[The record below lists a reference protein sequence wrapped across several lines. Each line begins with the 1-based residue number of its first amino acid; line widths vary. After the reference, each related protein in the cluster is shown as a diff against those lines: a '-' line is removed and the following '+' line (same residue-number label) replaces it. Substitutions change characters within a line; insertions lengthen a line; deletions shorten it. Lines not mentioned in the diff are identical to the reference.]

1 MSAQQDDGPKDWV
14 RGVPRQCQLSLRPPR
29 SCRPDRRVLWSLV
42 VVMLA
47 STPPAAH
54 TVLVG
59 GGRFDLMVSKAEVI
73 VRARVTKI
81 VTAPFERIA
90 FEGTVLSTLKTDGKP
105 VPKTQSFGAP
115 APLWPTELGLEFR
128 EGQLVLLVLTRKG
141 GGGLNIVNNLGAVLP
156 AAKHRPPDNTKRSP
170 EKSVF
175 LELRSLLE
183 ETTDALPLA
192 KVLVLLSHVA
202 SKDDLE
208 VFASY
213 AASRDPWIRR
223 GAYAAMARLDPSPS
237 RISPIV
243 RDFEVHLEN
252 PEMDH
257 VFWDIYTDIGWAS
270 RCGDFGMDEHLT
282 SQARAY
288 LPVYR
293 ILLDRAPQDCRGI
306 DIGIEALK
314 NVGTR
319 EDLGRLYRFH
329 AHPKAWV
336 RHEVLEG
343 LGRIL
348 GKCVKRPMITSYE
361 MPLPA
366 EVAPWENAA
375 LAELEPMLRA
385 QGIIEESSTG
395 RR

>member
-1 MSAQQDDGPKDWV
+1 MNDQHDDGPNDV
-14 RGVPRQCQLSLRPPR
+14 SRGAPRQFLFARRPPR
-29 SCRPDRRVLWSLV
+29 SCRPDWRVLWSLV

-47 STPPAAH
+47 SPPPAAH
-54 TVLVG
+54 AVLVG

-81 VTAPFERIA
+81 GTAPFERIA
-90 FEGTVLSTLKTDGKP
+90 FEGAVLSTLKTDGKP

-128 EGQLVLLVLTRKG
+128 EGQVVLLVLTRKG

-156 AAKHRPPDNTKRSP
+156 AAKHRLPDNTKRSV
-170 EKSVF
+170 ERSVF

-183 ETTDALPLA
+183 ETTDALALA
-192 KVLVLLSHVA
+192 KIMVLLSHVA

-223 GAYAAMARLDPSPS
+223 GAYAAMARLDPRPS

-252 PEMDH
+252 PDMDH
-257 VFWDIYTDIGWAS
+257 AFWDIYTDVEWAS
-270 RCGDFGMDEHLT
+270 RCGSFGMDEYLT

-293 ILLDRAPQDCRGI
+293 MLLDRAPPDYQSI
-306 DIGIEALK
+306 FIGIEGLK

-336 RHEVLEG
+336 RHDVLEG

-366 EVAPWENAA
+366 EVAPWEKAT
-375 LAELEPMLRA
+375 LAELQQLLRT
-385 QGIIEESSTG
+385 QGIIKESATG
-395 RR
+395 KR